1 MPSNSVRMTRGVTLI
16 ELLVSIALG
25 LSVVLVILTFYQSFS
40 GGSKSSRSSQ
50 AMNEN
55 AESAFQLL
63 AQQFRQAD
71 FNPRQTR
78 SATPVVNPLRIVPT
92 AAPGM
97 GVFAC
102 ANGFSNGS
110 GATPADNIQ
119 SLTCN
124 GTGTSTITYAFAVQ
138 FEADAFSPGVAGG
151 TPTDCRGFAVAA
163 QSVNLATTP
172 VTSVNYFVV
181 ENRYVVANGGLTCT
195 GNGGTSTFGTPDQPL
210 VENIESMNLSFGLSQ
225 AGVTGTVFPAGYLD
239 ANAIGPASGAGT
251 GVDPALAA
259 LTPIDRWNLVKIVR
273 VCLVVKA
280 DKRTLFEPEGG
291 TGSVFGSYFG
301 CDPATRIDITDGFE
315 RRAYIRHFA
324 LRNRI

>member
-1 MPSNSVRMTRGVTLI
+1 MIRGVTLI
-16 ELLVSIALG
+16 ELLISIALG

-40 GGSKSSRSSQ
+40 GSSKSSRSSQ
-50 AMNEN
+50 VMNEN

-71 FNPRQTR
+71 FNPRQAR
-78 SATPVVNPLRIVPT
+78 AATPVINPLRIDPT
-92 AAPGM
+92 ATPGM
-97 GVFAC
+97 GIFAC

-110 GATPADNIQ
+110 GSTPANNIQ
-119 SLTCN
+119 ALICS
-124 GTGTSTITYAFAVQ
+124 GTSTSTVTSALAVQ

-151 TPTDCRGFAVAA
+151 IPTDCRGFAVAA
-163 QSVNLATTP
+163 QSVNLATVP

-181 ENRYVVANGGLTCT
+181 ENRIFIANGGLTCT
-195 GNGGTSTFGTPDQPL
+195 GNGGTATFSTPEQPL

-239 ANAIGPASGAGT
+239 ANAIGPAAGAGA
-251 GVDPALAA
+251 GVDPALDA
-259 LTPIDRWNLVKIVR
+259 LTPINRWGLVKVVR

-280 DKRTLFEPEGG
+280 DRRTLFEPEGG
-291 TGSVFGSYFG
+291 SGSVFGSYFG